1 MEGYLV
7 SSKYTE
13 RLQIGLT
20 YEQMEF
26 VQSKAWDSNLAMTQ
40 YIRRL
45 IEKDM
50 EKEGLSYDTPDL

>member
-1 MEGYLV
+1 M

-13 RLQIGLT
+13 RLRVSLT
-20 YEQMEF
+20 FEQMSF
-26 VQSKAWDSNLAMTQ
+26 VLNKSWDRNIPMSQ
-40 YIRRL
+40 YIRLL

>member
-1 MEGYLV
+1 MV

-26 VQSKAWDSNLAMTQ
+26 VQSKAWDSNQAMAQ

>member
-1 MEGYLV
+1 M

-26 VQSKAWDSNLAMTQ
+26 VQSKAWDNNQAMTQ
-40 YIRRL
+40 YIRNL
-45 IEKDM
+45 IEQDM
-50 EKEGLSYDTPDL
+50 EKEDLSYDTTDL